1 MSTPSEKAGSQP
13 LDGRVAVVTGAAQ
26 GIGRAIATKLAAQGA
41 ELVLVD
47 QRMATETSE
56 SIGRPSLSLVV
67 DVSREEGWAR
77 LADEVERRYG
87 RADIL
92 VNNAAYYPHAELPEL
107 SFEVWQRTLAVNLS
121 ACFLSAKYLVPSMR
135 RRRWGRIVNISSN
148 SIGTNSKGM
157 SHYMASKMGILGF
170 TRGLA
175 NEVGDDG
182 ITVNAVLPDITNTA
196 ATASMPEEA
205 KRAVW
210 QQQAIQR
217 FAEPEDIAGPVAF
230 LCGDDGAFITGQS
243 LVVDGGMYKIS

>member
-1 MSTPSEKAGSQP
+1 MGNDSDKSQGKP
-13 LDGRVAVVTGAAQ
+13 LEGRVAVVTGAAQ

-41 ELVLVD
+41 DLVLVD
-47 QRMATETSE
+47 QRVASETSA

-67 DVSREEGWAR
+67 DVSSDEGWGR
-77 LADEVERRYG
+77 LAETVETRYRRV
-87 RADIL
+87 DIV
-92 VNNAAYYPHAELPEL
+92 VNNAAYYPMARIEDL

-121 ACFLSAKYLVPSMR
+121 ACFLSAKHLLPSMR
-135 RRRWGRIVNISSN
+135 RRRWGRVVNISSN
-148 SIGTNSKGM
+148 SIGTNSKGI
-157 SHYMASKMGILGF
+157 SHYMASKMGIIGF

-182 ITVNAVLPDITNTA
+182 ITVNAILPAITNTA
-196 ATASMPEEA
+196 ATAAMPEEA

-230 LCGDDGAFITGQS
+230 LCGDDAAFITGQAV
-243 LVVDGGMYKIS
+243 VVDGGMYKIA

>member
-1 MSTPSEKAGSQP
+1 MSTPSEKAGSKP

-41 ELVLVD
+41 ELVLLD

-56 SIGRPSLSLVV
+56 SIGRRSLSLVV
-67 DVSREEGWAR
+67 DVSLEEGWAR
-77 LADEVERRYG
+77 LAEEVERRYG

-92 VNNAAYYPHAELPEL
+92 VNNAAYYPHAELGEL

-121 ACFLSAKYLVPSMR
+121 ACFLSAKHLVPSMR

-182 ITVNAVLPDITNTA
+182 ITVNAVLPAITNTA